1 MLRGDLSNQQSFV
14 IGVQCEGTLL
24 IPKQKIINNVLHFLT
39 GESRYKVNQKV
50 LDMMYYIYSNT
61 EYTVALVIDDKLYS
75 EEKKRLEDYP
85 FNTLINNSKGN
96 IISMLNTGVLSYLID
111 DNTYQRGVLN
121 NKYVLSFKEFEQRFR
136 RKIKKRIW

>member
-24 IPKQKIINNVLHFLT
+24 IPKQKVINNVLHFLT
-39 GESRYKVNQKV
+39 GESRYEVNQKV

-121 NKYVLSFKEFEQRFR
+121 NKYVLSFNEFEQRFR
-136 RKIKKRIW
+136 RKIRKRIW

>member
-24 IPKQKIINNVLHFLT
+24 IPKQKVINNVLHFLT

-61 EYTVALVIDDKLYS
+61 EYTVALVIDDKLYK

-96 IISMLNTGVLSYLID
+96 ILSMLNTGVLSYLID

-121 NKYVLSFKEFEQRFR
+121 NKYVLSFNEFEQRFR

>member
-14 IGVQCEGTLL
+14 ISVQCEGTLL
-24 IPKQKIINNVLHFLT
+24 IPKQKVINNVLHFLT

-61 EYTVALVIDDKLYS
+61 EYTVALVIDDKLYK

-85 FNTLINNSKGN
+85 FNTLINNSRGN

-121 NKYVLSFKEFEQRFR
+121 NRYVLSFNEFEQRFR
-136 RKIKKRIW
+136 RKIRKRIW